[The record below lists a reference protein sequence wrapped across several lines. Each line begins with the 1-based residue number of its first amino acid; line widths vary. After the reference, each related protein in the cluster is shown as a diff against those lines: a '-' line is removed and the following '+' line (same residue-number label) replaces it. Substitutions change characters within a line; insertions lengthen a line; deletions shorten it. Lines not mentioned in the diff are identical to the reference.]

1 MSADS
6 PRASGAWRASLHS
19 KIDGERPESFDS
31 PFRKSYDIGTLTR
44 ELSNKDIVMQMLAD
58 ENRTLKCYIELLQ
71 QSIQELGGE
80 VRIST

>member
-1 MSADS
+1 MNT
-6 PRASGAWRASLHS
+6 
-19 KIDGERPESFDS
+19 KTDGERPESFDS